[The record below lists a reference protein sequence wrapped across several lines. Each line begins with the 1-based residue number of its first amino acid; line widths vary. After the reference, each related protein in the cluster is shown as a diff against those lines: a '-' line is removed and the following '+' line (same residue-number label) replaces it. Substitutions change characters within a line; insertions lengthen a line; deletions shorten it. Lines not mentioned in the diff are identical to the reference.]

1 MRVLVHFPGKGAER
15 WTSDLAALL
24 PEAEVVQW
32 DPQGAAVEADYVAAF
47 KPPPEL
53 FARERKVRAV
63 INLAAGVEAMLAV
76 PTLDHALP
84 LFRLEDAGMSEQMA
98 DYATYAVLR
107 WFRQFDRYAEQD
119 ARADWTQ
126 LAPRYKRD
134 FPVGVMGLGEIG
146 GAVAN
151 RLDRARLSGAR
162 LVGLGPRVGGRDVAC
177 RTRRARRFPRP
188 ASAWSSRRCRSRPT
202 PAASSNAARLAR
214 LPRGAYVV
222 NVGRGPL
229 IVETDLVA
237 ALDAGH
243 LAGAMLDV
251 FDVEPLP
258 ADHPYWRHPR
268 IDVTPH
274 VSAITLRQESLAQA
288 ADKIRR
294 FHRGEMPSG
303 RVDRTRGY

>member
-1 MRVLVHFPGKGAER
+1 MRVLVYFPGKSAER
-15 WTSDLAALL
+15 WTSDLAALM
-24 PEAEVVQW
+24 PDAEVVQW
-32 DPQGAAVEADYVAAF
+32 DADAPAIDADYIVAF
-47 KPPPEL
+47 KPPAEL

-63 INLAAGVEAMLAV
+63 INLAAGVEAVLAV
-76 PTLDHALP
+76 PTLDPALP

-107 WFRQFDRYAEQD
+107 WFRQFDRYAEQE
-119 ARADWTQ
+119 ARAEWTQ

-134 FPVGVMGLGEIG
+134 FPVGVMGMGEIG
-146 GAVAN
+146 GAVAA
-151 RLDRARLSGAR
+151 RMAALGFPVHGWSASGRAFDGVTMHGGLAALDGFLGAVR
-162 LVGLGPRVGGRDVAC
+162 VLVAALPLTPD
-177 RTRRARRFPRP
+177 TRGILD
-188 ASAWSSRRCRSRPT
+188 AS
-202 PAASSNAARLAR
+202 RLAR
-214 LPRGAYVV
+214 LPKGASIV
-222 NVGRGPL
+222 NVGRGALLVESDL
-229 IVETDLVA
+229 IA
-237 ALDAGH
+237 ALDSGH

-274 VSAITLRQESLAQA
+274 ISAITLRQESLEQA
-288 ADKIRR
+288 AQKIRA